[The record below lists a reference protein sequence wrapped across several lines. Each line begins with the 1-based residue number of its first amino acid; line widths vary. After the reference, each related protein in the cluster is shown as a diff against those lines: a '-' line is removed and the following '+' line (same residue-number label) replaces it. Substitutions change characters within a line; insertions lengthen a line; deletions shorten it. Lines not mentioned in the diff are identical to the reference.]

1 MVLEKPI
8 KSNKQKVK
16 EYTEINYHEKF
27 TAVFGEGYLHPPA
40 CTMTI
45 NYSVLFFFF
54 LMFLISFQH
63 LTNSV
68 TLQFQTQK
76 NFKYNYKVIGFFH
89 IYWGGGCYS
98 GLILTGC
105 QAPPKASLSL
115 LSAAG

>member
-54 LMFLISFQH
+54 FNVFNFFS
-63 LTNSV
+63 
-68 TLQFQTQK
+68 TLNQQCNIAVSNTKELQ
-76 NFKYNYKVIGFFH
+76 I
-89 IYWGGGCYS
+89 
-98 GLILTGC
+98 
-105 QAPPKASLSL
+105 
-115 LSAAG
+115 